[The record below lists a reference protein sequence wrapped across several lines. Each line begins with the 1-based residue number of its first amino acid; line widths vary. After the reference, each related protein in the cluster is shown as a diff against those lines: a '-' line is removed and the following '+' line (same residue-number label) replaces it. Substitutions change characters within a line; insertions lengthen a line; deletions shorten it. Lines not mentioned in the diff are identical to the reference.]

1 MRTANLSVGKPNLVN
16 GKNHHCNDAI
26 ISWVVV
32 IVKNKL
38 AANIIEINI
47 ITFSITINKFKILNI
62 SELKNKFKIKID
74 KNNQR
79 KRIKIIIIG
88 EIGHL

>member
-16 GKNHHCNDAI
+16 GKSHHCKAAI

-38 AANIIEINI
+38 AANIIVISI
-47 ITFSITINKFKILNI
+47 IIFSITTNKLMMLNI
-62 SELKNKFKIKID
+62 SELKNKFNIKID

-79 KRIKIIIIG
+79 KRIRIIIIG